1 MEMKIRV
8 LILLI
13 GLFVSLC
20 GEAQGRVNSTRKRLK
35 LDEFQQEVRNNVIDS
50 IVVERV
56 DEFCER
62 VVTMRGYSKPAGAS
76 KESFML
82 TNNTNLHISLVE
94 MIFRYTDMK
103 NELVHERT
111 ESVVCDLSPY
121 SSRQVSIKTFDEGKK
136 FYYYKNKPRKDA
148 VAYKVAIKL
157 LRYDVK
163 ILRD

>member
-1 MEMKIRV
+1 MKRRV

-13 GLFVSLC
+13 GLSVSLWV
-20 GEAQGRVNSTRKRLK
+20 GAQERINSTRKRLK
-35 LDEFQQEVRNNVIDS
+35 LDESQQETWNNVIDL

-56 DEFCER
+56 DDFSEKA
-62 VVTMRGYSKPAGAS
+62 VTMRGYSKPAGAA

-82 TNNTNLHISLVE
+82 TNNTNLYISLVE
-94 MIFRYTDMK
+94 MIFRYSDM
-103 NELVHERT
+103 EGVSVHERT
-111 ESVVCDLSPY
+111 ESIVCDLPPY
-121 SSRQVSIKTFDEGKK
+121 SSRQVSIKSFDEGKR

>member
-1 MEMKIRV
+1 MKIRV

-13 GLFVSLC
+13 GLSVSLWV
-20 GEAQGRVNSTRKRLK
+20 GAQERVNSTRKRLK
-35 LDEFQQEVRNNVIDS
+35 LDESQQETWNNVIDS
-50 IVVERV
+50 IIVERV
-56 DEFCER
+56 GDFSEKA
-62 VVTMRGYSKPAGAS
+62 VTMRGYSKPAGVA

-82 TNNTNLHISLVE
+82 TNNTNLYISLVE
-94 MIFRYTDMK
+94 MIFRYSDM
-103 NELVHERT
+103 EGVSVHERT
-111 ESVVCDLSPY
+111 ESIVCDLPPY
-121 SSRQVSIKTFDEGKK
+121 SSRQVSIKSFDEGKR